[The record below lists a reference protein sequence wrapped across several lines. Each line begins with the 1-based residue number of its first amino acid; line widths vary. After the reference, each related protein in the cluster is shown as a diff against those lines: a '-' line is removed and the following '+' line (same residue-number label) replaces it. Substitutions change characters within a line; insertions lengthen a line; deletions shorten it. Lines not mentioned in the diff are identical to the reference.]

1 MRKERKVNII
11 RSLKSELLFYKQKT
25 IAPLKV
31 DITPLKHLRIQQ
43 AFSREEV
50 IQMPKDIVS
59 PLLIR
64 RMVKA
69 FEDSITELPIET
81 EYDEDLGVYKAKLDL
96 WVKPKVMYDFTAESE
111 GEII

>member
-1 MRKERKVNII
+1 MEKDRKVNTI
-11 RSLKSELLFYKQKT
+11 RALKSELLFYKKKSIT
-25 IAPLKV
+25 PLKV
-31 DITPLKHLRIQQ
+31 DTTYLKHLRIQQ

-81 EYDEDLGVYKAKLDL
+81 EYDEDLGIYKAKLDL
-96 WVKPKVMYDFTAESE
+96 WVKQKIFYSE
-111 GEII
+111 WNDSSRW

>member
-1 MRKERKVNII
+1 MEKDRKVNTI
-11 RSLKSELLFYKQKT
+11 RALKSELLFYKKKAIT
-25 IAPLKV
+25 PLKV
-31 DITPLKHLRIQQ
+31 DITYLKHLRIQQ

-50 IQMPKDIVS
+50 MQMPKVIVS

-81 EYDEDLGVYKAKLDL
+81 EYDEDLGIYKAKLDL
-96 WVKPKVMYDFTAESE
+96 WVKQKMF
-111 GEII
+111 